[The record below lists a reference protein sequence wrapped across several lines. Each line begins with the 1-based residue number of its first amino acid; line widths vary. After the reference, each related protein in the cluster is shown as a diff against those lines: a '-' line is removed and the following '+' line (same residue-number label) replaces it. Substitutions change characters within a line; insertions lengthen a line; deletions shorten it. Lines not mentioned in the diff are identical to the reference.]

1 MALALACAGDGRN
14 ISRNPAPQKPTRPMR
29 NGGAAPV
36 KRSKPGTITKTLR

>member
-14 ISRNPAPQKPTRPMR
+14 ISRKPALQKPTRPMR

-36 KRSKPGTITKTLR
+36 RRSKTGTITPTLR